1 MKRAEE
7 ETREAFLERRREEN
21 KKVQKK
27 LRGSFLVMNEGLN
40 RKQRAKVW
48 KMKKKEKKVIGGKN
62 DNA

>member
-48 KMKKKEKKVIGGKN
+48 KMKKWKRKI
-62 DNA
+62 

>member
-48 KMKKKEKKVIGGKN
+48 KMKKKEKKAIGGKN

>member
-7 ETREAFLERRREEN
+7 ETMEAFLERRREEN

-48 KMKKKEKKVIGGKN
+48 KTKKKEKKDIGGKN

>member
-7 ETREAFLERRREEN
+7 ETMEAFLERRREEN

-27 LRGSFLVMNEGLN
+27 LRGSFLVMNEGMN

-48 KMKKKEKKVIGGKN
+48 KMKKKEKKDIGGKN